1 MECRPSLGDGRN
13 GLFIARALW
22 LAGIAEFGPRDWEC
36 STGDYRLGRLGKGFG
51 DCSSGGWWCQE
62 WKPCRPDRVLRG
74 SGNLERACGR
84 AGLVTLGEAGSEGG
98 LGSVGRELGVTGVGT
113 LLPRPFGGG
122 FVEFGSGGC
131 EGRIVAICVAG
142 TEV

>member
-1 MECRPSLGDGRN
+1 LGTVLLEVGGARN
-13 GLFIARALW
+13 GNLIGRAGCW
-22 LAGIAEFGPRDWEC
+22 G
-36 STGDYRLGRLGKGFG
+36 
-51 DCSSGGWWCQE
+51 
-62 WKPCRPDRVLRG
+62 G
-74 SGNLERACGR
+74 SGKLERACGR

-98 LGSVGRELGVTGVGT
+98 LGSVGRELGVTEMGT

-131 EGRIVAICVAG
+131 EGRIVAICMTG